1 MFLNFAIA
9 AKCIP
14 NKLMPFILIL
24 ACLNNYAQSKSI
36 FDERYYDHWEAID
49 SKKSLLEIIIYKNKQ
64 TTRVIELDFNSKC
77 DNLGTASLFATV
89 YVHKKQN
96 GTMAVETINPSTMQI
111 LDSEYIVNKDDRL
124 LRINKKDTIAFKR
137 RY

>member
-1 MFLNFAIA
+1 MVLNFAIA

-14 NKLMPFILIL
+14 NKLIPFILIL
-24 ACLNNYAQSKSI
+24 ACLNSYAQSKSI
-36 FDERYYDHWEAID
+36 FDECYYDHWEAID

-77 DNLGTASLFATV
+77 DNLGSAILFATV
-89 YVHKKQN
+89 YVHKKKN
-96 GTMAVETINPSTMQI
+96 GTLAIETINPSTMEL
-111 LDSEYIVNKDDRL
+111 LDSNYLLTKDDRL

>member
-1 MFLNFAIA
+1 MVLNFAIA
-9 AKCIP
+9 AKCTP

-24 ACLNNYAQSKSI
+24 ACLNNYAQSNSI

-64 TTRVIELDFNSKC
+64 TTRVIELDFNSNC
-77 DNLGTASLFATV
+77 DNLGTATLFATV
-89 YVHKKQN
+89 YVHKKKN

>member
-1 MFLNFAIA
+1 MKKIA
-9 AKCIP
+9 
-14 NKLMPFILIL
+14 LSILLL
-24 ACLNNYAQSKSI
+24 ACLHNYAQSKSI

-49 SKKSLLEIIIYKNKQ
+49 SKKSLLEIIIYKNEQ

-77 DNLGTASLFATV
+77 ENLGTATLFATV

-96 GTMAVETINPSTMQI
+96 GSMAVETINPSTMQI
-111 LDSEYIVNKDDRL
+111 LDSEYKVTKDDRL
-124 LRINKKDTIAFKR
+124 LRILKKDTLVFKR

>member
-1 MFLNFAIA
+1 MKKITLS
-9 AKCIP
+9 
-14 NKLMPFILIL
+14 ILLL

-64 TTRVIELDFNSKC
+64 TTRVVELDFNSNC
-77 DNLGTASLFATV
+77 DNLGTATLFATV
-89 YVHKKQN
+89 YVHKKKN
-96 GTMAVETINPSTMQI
+96 GTIAIETINPSTMEL
-111 LDSEYIVNKDDRL
+111 LDSNYVLTKDDRL
-124 LRINKKDTIAFKR
+124 LRIIKKDTLVFKR

>member
-1 MFLNFAIA
+1 MI
-9 AKCIP
+9 
-14 NKLMPFILIL
+14 ILIKSKPMKKTAL
-24 ACLNNYAQSKSI
+24 SILFLSCFVNYAQSKAI
-36 FDERYYDHWEAID
+36 FDERYYDHWEALD

-64 TTRVIELDFNSKC
+64 ITRVIELDFNSNC
-77 DNLGTASLFATV
+77 DNLGTAILFATV
-89 YVHKKQN
+89 FVHKKKN

-124 LRINKKDTIAFKR
+124 LRIIKKDTLVFKR

>member
-1 MFLNFAIA
+1 VKKITLS
-9 AKCIP
+9 
-14 NKLMPFILIL
+14 ILLL

-64 TTRVIELDFNSKC
+64 TTRVIELDFNSNC
-77 DNLGTASLFATV
+77 DNLGTVILFATV

-96 GTMAVETINPSTMQI
+96 GTIAIETINPSTMEL
-111 LDSEYIVNKDDRL
+111 LDSNYVLTKDDRL
-124 LRINKKDTIAFKR
+124 LRIIKKDTLVFKR

>member
-1 MFLNFAIA
+1 MKKTALSIVLLS
-9 AKCIP
+9 C
-14 NKLMPFILIL
+14 FI
-24 ACLNNYAQSKSI
+24 NYAQSKAI

-49 SKKSLLEIIIYKNKQ
+49 SKKSLLEIIIYKNEQ

-77 DNLGTASLFATV
+77 DNLGTATLFATV

-111 LDSEYIVNKDDRL
+111 LDSEYTVTKDDRL
-124 LRINKKDTIAFKR
+124 LRILKKDTLVFKR

>member
-1 MFLNFAIA
+1 MKKITL
-9 AKCIP
+9 
-14 NKLMPFILIL
+14 FIILL
-24 ACLNNYAQSKSI
+24 ACLYNYAQSKSI

-77 DNLGTASLFATV
+77 DNLGTATLFATV

-96 GTMAVETINPSTMQI
+96 GTIAIETINPSTMEL
-111 LDSEYIVNKDDRL
+111 LDSNYLLTKDDRL
-124 LRINKKDTIAFKR
+124 LRINKKDTVAFKR

>member
-1 MFLNFAIA
+1 MKKSALSIVLLSCFV
-9 AKCIP
+9 
-14 NKLMPFILIL
+14 
-24 ACLNNYAQSKSI
+24 NYAQSKSI

-49 SKKSLLEIIIYKNKQ
+49 SKKTLLEIIIYKNKE
-64 TTRVIELDFNSKC
+64 TTRVIELDFNSNC
-77 DNLGTASLFATV
+77 DNLSTAILFPTV

-111 LDSEYIVNKDDRL
+111 LDSEYTVTKDDRL
-124 LRINKKDTIAFKR
+124 LRILKKDTLVFKR

>member
-1 MFLNFAIA
+1 MKKIA
-9 AKCIP
+9 LSI
-14 NKLMPFILIL
+14 ILL
-24 ACLNNYAQSKSI
+24 ACLHNYAQSKAI

-49 SKKSLLEIIIYKNKQ
+49 SKKSMLEIIIYKNKG
-64 TTRVIELDFNSKC
+64 TTRVVEIDFNSKC
-77 DNLGTASLFATV
+77 DNLGTATLFATV

-111 LDSEYIVNKDDRL
+111 LESEYMVNKDDRL
-124 LRINKKDTIAFKR
+124 LRIIKKDTLVFKR

>member
-1 MFLNFAIA
+1 MVLNFAIA
-9 AKCIP
+9 AKCSP

-49 SKKSLLEIIIYKNKQ
+49 SKKSLLEIIIYKNEQ
-64 TTRVIELDFNSKC
+64 TTRVIELDFNSNC
-77 DNLGTASLFATV
+77 DNLGTATLFATV

-96 GTMAVETINPSTMQI
+96 GTIAIETINPSTMEL
-111 LDSEYIVNKDDRL
+111 LDSNYIITKDDRL

>member
-1 MFLNFAIA
+1 VKKITLS
-9 AKCIP
+9 
-14 NKLMPFILIL
+14 ILLL

-64 TTRVIELDFNSKC
+64 TTRVVELDFNSNC
-77 DNLGTASLFATV
+77 DNLGTATLFATV
-89 YVHKKQN
+89 YVHKKKN
-96 GTMAVETINPSTMQI
+96 GTIAIETINPSTMEL
-111 LDSEYIVNKDDRL
+111 LDSNYVLTKDDRL
-124 LRINKKDTIAFKR
+124 LRIIKKDTLVFKR

>member
-1 MFLNFAIA
+1 MKKITLS
-9 AKCIP
+9 
-14 NKLMPFILIL
+14 ILLL
-24 ACLNNYAQSKSI
+24 ACINNYAQSKSI

-77 DNLGTASLFATV
+77 DNLGTDILFATV
-89 YVHKKQN
+89 YVHKKKN

-124 LRINKKDTIAFKR
+124 LRIIKKDTLVFKR

>member
-1 MFLNFAIA
+1 MVLNFVIA
-9 AKCIP
+9 SKYTP
-14 NKLMPFILIL
+14 NKLIPFILIL
-24 ACLNNYAQSKSI
+24 ACINNYAQSKSI

-77 DNLGTASLFATV
+77 DNLGTATLFATV

-124 LRINKKDTIAFKR
+124 LRIIKKDTLVFKR

>member
-1 MFLNFAIA
+1 MIKTKTVKKITLS
-9 AKCIP
+9 
-14 NKLMPFILIL
+14 ILLL

-64 TTRVIELDFNSKC
+64 TTRVVELDFNSNC
-77 DNLGTASLFATV
+77 DNLGTATLFATV
-89 YVHKKQN
+89 YVHKKKN
-96 GTMAVETINPSTMQI
+96 GTIAIETINPSTMEL
-111 LDSEYIVNKDDRL
+111 LDSNYVLTKDDRL
-124 LRINKKDTIAFKR
+124 LRIIKKDTLVFKR